1 MGIYLNPSNETLRQD
16 RNSEIFI
23 DKSMIISELNQL
35 LFSREKFI
43 CVSRPRRFGKSMAG
57 NMIAA
62 YYSKGCDSRELL
74 KDLKI
79 AKDASFEKYLNKL
92 NVIKLDLNAEYMMA
106 KNKSRFIDIMSESVK
121 AELSEQFGIPFSPDD
136 SLASSLLKVYAKTDE
151 TFVII
156 IDEYDVLVREQV
168 ASDLFQDYL
177 GFLNSLFKNST
188 LSPAIALAYL
198 TGILPIV
205 RDRIQSK
212 LNLFE
217 EYSMTDAS
225 TLAEFVGFT
234 AEETK
239 GLCEQYGMD
248 YEECK
253 RWYDG
258 YDLNGVHE
266 IFSPK
271 SVVSAM
277 RKRSFGSYWTQTG
290 SYEALK
296 LYILMN
302 FDGIKDDVVTMIGG
316 GKVHVEVDSY
326 LNTMTDFRGKDDV
339 FTYLIHLGYLAY
351 DKEMQ
356 LCYIPNEE
364 IRKQWIISIQYEQD
378 YQPVIK
384 IVNDSKQLLEATINK
399 DEEAVAAALTE
410 AHIRATN
417 PLTYNNEA
425 SFQSAIGLAYF
436 YANLKYTVI
445 KELPTGKGYA
455 DLALIPYVPNI
466 PAMIIELKN
475 NKSADSAINQIKEK
489 KYDDLLE
496 HYRGDLLFVGINYD
510 EKTKDHQC
518 KIEELEIN
526 D

>member
-1 MGIYLNPSNETLRQD
+1 MGIYLNPNNALLKQARK
-16 RNSEIFI
+16 SEIFV
-23 DKSMIISELNQL
+23 DKSMMIAELNK
-35 LFSREKFI
+35 FVDSENKFI
-43 CVSRPRRFGKSMAG
+43 CISRPRRFGKSMAG
-57 NMIAA
+57 NMISA
-62 YYSKGCDSRELL
+62 YYSKGCDSRELF

-79 AKDASFEKYLNKL
+79 ARDKSYEEYLNKL
-92 NVIKLDLNAEYMMA
+92 NVIKIDMNAEYMSNQDEFLQVMQ
-106 KNKSRFIDIMSESVK
+106 KRVMKDFFK
-121 AELSEQFGIPFSPDD
+121 AFPDVDFSDCRSFAD
-136 SLASSLLKVYAKTDE
+136 CMLEVYAEKAE
-151 TFVII
+151 TFVVI
-156 IDEYDVLVREQV
+156 IDEYDVLVREKVPQV
-168 ASDLFQDYL
+168 LFDKYL
-177 GFLNSLFKNST
+177 QFLNAMFKNST
-188 LSPAIALAYL
+188 LSPAISLAYL

-205 RDRIQSK
+205 RDKIQSK
-212 LNLFE
+212 LNLFT
-217 EYSMTDAS
+217 EYSMTNPMN
-225 TLAEFVGFT
+225 LAEFVGFT

-248 YEECK
+248 YEECR

-258 YDLNGVHE
+258 YDLKTVKE
-266 IFSPK
+266 VFSPR

-277 RKRSFGSYWTQTG
+277 MNREYGSYWTQTG

-302 FDGIKDDVVTMIGG
+302 FDGMKDDVVKMIGG
-316 GKVHVEVDSY
+316 GKVYVEVDSY
-326 LNTMTDFRGKDDV
+326 LNTMTDFHGKDDV

-351 DKEMQ
+351 DRETQ

-364 IRKQWIISIQYEQD
+364 IRKQWLISVQYEQD
-378 YQPVIK
+378 YQPIIK
-384 IVNDSKQLLEATINK
+384 LVNDSKALLEATINK
-399 DEEAVAAALTE
+399 DEAAVAAALTE

-466 PAMIIELKN
+466 PAIIIELKN
-475 NKSADSAINQIKEK
+475 NKSAESAIKQIKEK

-496 HYRGDLLFVGINYD
+496 HYRGELLFVGINYD
-510 EKTKDHQC
+510 ADTKEHQC
-518 KIEELEIN
+518 RIEECVIE
-526 D
+526 

>member
-1 MGIYLNPSNETLRQD
+1 MGIYLNPNNVLLRQS
-16 RNSEIFI
+16 RKSEIFI
-23 DKSMIISELNQL
+23 DKSMMIAELNKL
-35 LFSREKFI
+35 VDTENKFLCI
-43 CVSRPRRFGKSMAG
+43 SRPRRFGKSMAG

-62 YYSKGCDSRELL
+62 YYSKGCDSRELF

-79 AKDASFEKYLNKL
+79 AQDKSYEEYLNRL
-92 NVIKLDLNAEYMMA
+92 NVIKIDLNAEYMMV
-106 KNKSRFIDIMSESVK
+106 KDKPNLIEIISEKVK
-121 AELSEQFGIPFSPDD
+121 AELSVAFGIQFSEAE
-136 SLASSLLKVYAKTDE
+136 SLPESLIKVYAVTGE
-151 TFVII
+151 TFVVI
-156 IDEYDVLVREQV
+156 IDEYDVLVREKVPQ
-168 ASDLFQDYL
+168 ALFDDYL
-177 GFLNSLFKNST
+177 RFLNAMFKNST
-188 LSPAIALAYL
+188 LSPAISLAYL

-205 RDRIQSK
+205 RDKIQSK
-212 LNLFE
+212 LNLFT
-217 EYSMTDAS
+217 EYSMTNPMN
-225 TLAEFVGFT
+225 LAEFVGFT

-248 YEECK
+248 YAECK

-258 YDLNGVHE
+258 YDLKTVKE
-266 IFSPK
+266 VFSPR

-277 RKRSFGSYWTQTG
+277 QNREYGSYWTQTG

-302 FDGIKDDVVTMIGG
+302 FDGMKDDVVKMMGG

-326 LNTMTDFRGKDDV
+326 LNTMTDFHGKDDV

-351 DKEMQ
+351 DRKEE

-364 IRKQWIISIQYEQD
+364 IRKQWVISVQYEQD
-378 YQPVIK
+378 YAPIIK
-384 IVNDSKQLLEATINK
+384 LVNDSKALLEATINK
-399 DEEAVAAALTE
+399 DEAAVAAALIE
-410 AHIRATN
+410 AHTRVTN

-425 SFQSAIGLAYF
+425 SFQSAIGLAFF

-475 NKSADSAINQIKEK
+475 NKSAESAINQIKEK

-510 EKTKDHQC
+510 ADTKEHQC
-518 KIEELEIN
+518 KIEELEL
-526 D
+526 

>member
-1 MGIYLNPSNETLRQD
+1 MGIYLNPGNALLQRA
-16 RNSEIFI
+16 RKSEIFI
-23 DKSMIISELNQL
+23 DKSMMIAELNKL
-35 LFSREKFI
+35 VDTENNFL
-43 CVSRPRRFGKSMAG
+43 CVSRPRRFGKSMMG
-57 NMIAA
+57 NMISA
-62 YYSKGCDSRELL
+62 YYSKGCDSRELF

-79 AKDASFEKYLNKL
+79 AQDKSYETYLNKL
-92 NVIKLDLNAEYMMA
+92 NVVKFDLNAMFRLAGDEE
-106 KNKSRFIDIMSESVK
+106 NLVGFITELVLDEFRQTFQTVK
-121 AELSEQFGIPFSPDD
+121 FKDND
-136 SLASSLLKVYAKTDE
+136 SLALAIMKVYAATGE
-151 TFVII
+151 TFAII

-168 ASDLFQDYL
+168 SPKLFQSYL
-177 GFLNSLFKNST
+177 SFLNGLFKNAD
-188 LSPAIALAYL
+188 LSPAISLAYL
-198 TGILPIV
+198 TGILPVI
-205 RDRIQSK
+205 RDKIQSK
-212 LNLFE
+212 LNLFD

-225 TLAEFVGFT
+225 QLAEFVGFT

-239 GLCEQYGMD
+239 ALCELYGMD
-248 YEECK
+248 YEECR

-258 YDLNGVHE
+258 YDLNDIHE

-277 RKRSFGSYWTQTG
+277 MKHSFGSYWTQTG

-302 FDGIKDDVVTMIGG
+302 FNGMKDDVVRMIGG
-316 GKVHVEVDSY
+316 GKVDVNVYKY
-326 LNTMTDFRGKDDV
+326 LNTMTDFHSKDDV

-351 DKEMQ
+351 DRETRQ
-356 LCYIPNEE
+356 CYIPNSE
-364 IRKQWIISIQYEQD
+364 IREQWIFSVEYEQD

-384 IVNDSKQLLEATINK
+384 LVNDSKQLLEATINK
-399 DEEAVAAALTE
+399 DEEAVATALTE
-410 AHIRATN
+410 AHLRTTN

-475 NKSADSAINQIKEK
+475 NRSAESAINQIKEK

-496 HYRGDLLFVGINYD
+496 HYRGELLFVGINYD
-510 EKTKDHQC
+510 EKTKEHQC
-518 KIEELEIN
+518 RIEELVS
-526 D
+526 

>member
-1 MGIYLNPSNETLRQD
+1 MGIYLNPGNVLLQQD
-16 RNSEIFI
+16 RKASIFV
-23 DKSMIISELNQL
+23 DKSMIISELNKL
-35 LFSREKFI
+35 VNTREKFL

-62 YYSKGCDSRELL
+62 YYSKGCDSRELF

-79 AKDASFEKYLNKL
+79 AQDKSYEEYLNKL
-92 NVIKLDLNAEYMMA
+92 NVIKIDLNAEYMMVKD
-106 KNKSRFIDIMSESVK
+106 KNRLIGVVSDSVK
-121 AELSEQFGIPFSPDD
+121 AELSEQFGIAFSADD
-136 SLASSLLKVYAKTDE
+136 SLAGSLLKVYAKTNE
-151 TFVII
+151 TFVVI
-156 IDEYDVLVREQV
+156 IDEYDVLVREKV
-168 ASDLFQDYL
+168 SKILFDNYL
-177 GFLNSLFKNST
+177 QFLNSLFKNST
-188 LSPAIALAYL
+188 LSPAISLAYL

-205 RDRIQSK
+205 RDKIQSK
-212 LNLFE
+212 LNLFT
-217 EYSMTDAS
+217 EYSMTDAGR
-225 TLAEFVGFT
+225 LAEFVGFT
-234 AEETK
+234 TEETK
-239 GLCEQYGMD
+239 ALCDEYGMD
-248 YEECK
+248 YDECR

-258 YDLNGVHE
+258 YDLDYVKE
-266 IFSPK
+266 IFSPR

-277 RKRSFGSYWTQTG
+277 DRKRFGSYWTQTG

-302 FDGIKDDVVTMIGG
+302 FKGMRDDVITMIGG
-316 GKVHVEVDSY
+316 GKVDVNVYKY
-326 LNTMTDFRGKDDV
+326 LNTMTDFHSKDDV

-351 DKEMQ
+351 DRENRQ
-356 LCYIPNEE
+356 CYIPNSE
-364 IRKQWIISIQYEQD
+364 IREQWVISVEYEEDYAPIIQL
-378 YQPVIK
+378 
-384 IVNDSKQLLEATINK
+384 VNDSKQLLEATINK

-410 AHIRATN
+410 AHIRVTN

-475 NKSADSAINQIKEK
+475 NKSVESAINQIKGK

-496 HYRGDLLFVGINYD
+496 HYRGNLLFVGINYD
-510 EKTKDHQC
+510 EKTKEHQC
-518 KIEELEIN
+518 KIEELTL
-526 D
+526 

>member
-1 MGIYLNPSNETLRQD
+1 MGIYLNPGNALLKQARKSD
-16 RNSEIFI
+16 IFI
-23 DKSMIISELNQL
+23 DKSMMIAQLNKLVDSEN
-35 LFSREKFI
+35 KFV

-57 NMIAA
+57 NMISA
-62 YYSKGCDSRELL
+62 YYSKGCDSRELF

-79 AKDASFEKYLNKL
+79 AQDKSFEIYLNKL
-92 NVIKLDLNAEYMMA
+92 NVVKFDLNAMFRLAGDEE
-106 KNKSRFIDIMSESVK
+106 NLVGFITELILDEFRQTFQTVK
-121 AELSEQFGIPFSPDD
+121 FKDND
-136 SLASSLLKVYAKTDE
+136 SLALAIMKVYAATGE
-151 TFVII
+151 TFAII

-168 ASDLFQDYL
+168 SPKLFQSYL
-177 GFLNSLFKNST
+177 SFLNGLFKNAD
-188 LSPAIALAYL
+188 LSPAISLAYL
-198 TGILPIV
+198 TGILPVV
-205 RDRIQSK
+205 RDKIQSK
-212 LNLFE
+212 LNLFD

-225 TLAEFVGFT
+225 QLAEFVGFT

-239 GLCEQYGMD
+239 ALCEQYGMD
-248 YEECK
+248 YEECR

-258 YDLNGVHE
+258 YDLNDVHE

-277 RKRSFGSYWTQTG
+277 MKHSFGSYWTQTG

-302 FDGIKDDVVTMIGG
+302 FDGMKDDVVRMIGG
-316 GKVHVEVDSY
+316 GKVDVNVYKY
-326 LNTMTDFRGKDDV
+326 LNTMTDFHSKDDV

-351 DKEMQ
+351 DRETRQ
-356 LCYIPNEE
+356 CYIPNSE
-364 IRKQWIISIQYEQD
+364 IREQWIFSVEYEQD
-378 YQPVIK
+378 YAPIIK
-384 IVNDSKQLLEATINK
+384 LVNDSKALLEATINK

-410 AHIRATN
+410 AHLRTTN

-475 NKSADSAINQIKEK
+475 NRSAESAINQIKEK

-510 EKTKDHQC
+510 EKTKEHQC
-518 KIEELEIN
+518 RIEELVS
-526 D
+526 

>member
-1 MGIYLNPSNETLRQD
+1 MGIYLNPNNALLQRA
-16 RNSEIFI
+16 RKSEIFI
-23 DKSMIISELNQL
+23 DKSMMIAELNKL
-35 LFSREKFI
+35 VDTENNFL
-43 CVSRPRRFGKSMAG
+43 CVSRPRRFGKSMMG
-57 NMIAA
+57 SMISA
-62 YYSKGCDSRELL
+62 YYSKGCDSRELF

-79 AKDASFEKYLNKL
+79 AKDKSFEEYLNKL
-92 NVIKLDLNAEYMMA
+92 NVIYIDLNAMFRLSGEGENLIGFLTEQVLDEF
-106 KNKSRFIDIMSESVK
+106 KGTFPTVK
-121 AELSEQFGIPFSPDD
+121 IGDND
-136 SLASSLLKVYAKTDE
+136 SLALAIMKVYVATGE
-151 TFVII
+151 TFVVI

-168 ASDLFQDYL
+168 SPKLFQSYL
-177 GFLNSLFKNST
+177 SFLNGLFKNSN
-188 LSPAIALAYL
+188 LSPAISLAYL

-205 RDRIQSK
+205 RDKIQSK
-212 LNLFE
+212 LNLFT
-217 EYSMTDAS
+217 EYSMTNPMN
-225 TLAEFVGFT
+225 LAEFVGFT

-239 GLCEQYGMD
+239 GLCERYGMD
-248 YEECK
+248 YDECK

-258 YDLNGVHE
+258 YNLKTVKE
-266 IFSPK
+266 VFSPR

-277 RKRSFGSYWTQTG
+277 MNREYGSYWTQTG

-302 FDGIKDDVVTMIGG
+302 FNGMKDDVVKMMGG

-326 LNTMTDFRGKDDV
+326 LNTMTDFHGKDDV

-351 DKEMQ
+351 DRETQ
-356 LCYIPNEE
+356 QCYIPNEE
-364 IRKQWIISIQYEQD
+364 IRKQWVISIQYEQD
-378 YQPVIK
+378 YAPIIK
-384 IVNDSKQLLEATINK
+384 LVEDSKQLLEATINK
-399 DEEAVAAALTE
+399 DEEAVSAALTE
-410 AHIRATN
+410 AHMRVTN

-455 DLALIPYVPNI
+455 DLALVPYVPNI

-475 NKSADSAINQIKEK
+475 NKSAESAINQIKEK

-510 EKTKDHQC
+510 PDTKEHQC
-518 KIEELEIN
+518 RIEECVIA
-526 D
+526 